1 METKICSKCKI
12 EKEFNEFYFNKNTNR
27 NRSICKICFNLNAKV
42 YRNSKKEK
50 IKEYSKNYRLINSE
64 IIKEKSKN
72 YREENK
78 EQLKIR
84 QKINSKKYYNNNSE
98 LMKERS
104 KNFRENNPNYSYE
117 YRTKNQSYS
126 NDYQKKRRKE
136 DDLFKLTYNVK
147 SRLNLFIKK
156 TNIRKTSSTFEMIGC
171 TPQFLKEH
179 LEMNFKEGMSWE
191 NYGLYGWHID
201 HIIPLSSAEDEDGV
215 YKLCHYTNL
224 QPLWAKENLS
234 KGSKIINM

>member
-1 METKICSKCKI
+1 METKICGRCKEIKNVCFFGINKKTKSGYRSTCNDCRKI
-12 EKEFNEFYFNKNTNR
+12 E
-27 NRSICKICFNLNAKV
+27 
-42 YRNSKKEK
+42 
-50 IKEYSKNYRLINSE
+50 SKNYLKNNYDKRKETIKKYYENNKD
-64 IIKEKSKN
+64 IIKEKEKLKTNLEKEKIRKIKLISYHK
-72 YREENK
+72 NK
-78 EQLKIR
+78 EKHKERLKLYR
-84 QKINSKKYYNNNSE
+84 QKNKKNRT
-98 LMKERS
+98 K
-104 KNFRENNPNYSYE
+104 YE
-117 YRTKNQSYS
+117 YFKIKNDPIYKMSAMVRGRIKTFL
-126 NDYQKKRRKE
+126 KKI
-136 DDLFKLTYNVK
+136 NVD
-147 SRLNLFIKK
+147 
-156 TNIRKTSSTFEMIGC
+156 KTSSTFEMIGC

>member
-1 METKICSKCKI
+1 VETKICSKCKI
-12 EKEFNEFYFNKNTNR
+12 EKTLLEFRKDKSKKDGFYPSCKKCFQLLREQRKEFYLLSSKNWY
-27 NRSICKICFNLNAKV
+27 NLNREHSNKKSNEWIKNNPEKYKKILSNWESKNRK
-42 YRNSKKEK
+42 YRNT
-50 IKEYSKNYRLINSE
+50 YSVE
-64 IIKEKSKN
+64 
-72 YREENK
+72 
-78 EQLKIR
+78 
-84 QKINSKKYYNNNSE
+84 
-98 LMKERS
+98 
-104 KNFRENNPNYSYE
+104 
-117 YRTKNQSYS
+117 
-126 NDYQKKRRKE
+126 RRKNN
-136 DDLFKLTYNVK
+136 KLTQLSEN
-147 SRLNLFIKK
+147 SRTRIRCFLKK

-179 LEMNFKEGMSWE
+179 LEKQFKDGMNWE